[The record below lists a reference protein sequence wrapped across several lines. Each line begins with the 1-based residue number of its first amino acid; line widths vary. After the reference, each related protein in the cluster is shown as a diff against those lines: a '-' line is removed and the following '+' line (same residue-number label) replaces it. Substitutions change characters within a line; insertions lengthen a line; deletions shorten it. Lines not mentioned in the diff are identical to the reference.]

1 MGNFAKG
8 NRSLAISDRSGM
20 QFPYNEMVREWN
32 GSIVHSSEFEAK
44 QPQLNPP
51 YHKADAVALQR
62 ARPDVKPGGGV
73 LVQLDLFYWPGQF
86 VTVSNSMQPGISGDI
101 INTRRQANTALGN
114 ITINIT

>member
-32 GSIVHSSEFEAK
+32 GSIVHYSEFEAK

-62 ARPDVKPGGGV
+62 ARPDVRPGSGC
-73 LVQLDLFYWPGQF
+73 LVQLDPNYWPGQF
-86 VTVSNSMQPGISGDI
+86 LSNGMQPGISPLEMNI
-101 INTRRQANTALGN
+101 SRQANIAIGTVE
-114 ITINIT
+114 ITTT